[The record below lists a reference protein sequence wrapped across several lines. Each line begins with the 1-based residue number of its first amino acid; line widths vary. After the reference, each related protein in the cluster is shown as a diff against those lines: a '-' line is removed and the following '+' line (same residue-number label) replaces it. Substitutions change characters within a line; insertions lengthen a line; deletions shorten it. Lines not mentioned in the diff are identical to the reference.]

1 MIRTE
6 LIVPAGQTAIF
17 GVHAGGGLTQLKT
30 PPAGVVVNVRFTFE
44 PEQIDFT
51 KGGFVAGNGLMV
63 IASEEV
69 GPLPG
74 QFPLVPY
81 TWILPEVAFGAK
93 LTLTKASVGLIWTIV
108 APVPV

>member
-1 MIRTE
+1 
-6 LIVPAGQTAIF
+6 LIVPAGQTAIL

-30 PPAGVVVNVRFTFE
+30 PPTGVVANVRFTFD
-44 PEQIDFT
+44 PEQIDFV

-63 IASEEV
+63 IVSEDV

-81 TWILPEVAFGAK
+81 TSMLPEVALAAK